1 MRGLPDFTE
10 LVEQVGPSVVNIRT
24 TEKVSARPSMN
35 GMDEEMLEF
44 FKRFGIPMPQ
54 IPRQQ
59 GPQRQQPE
67 EAAARRGFAWASSSR
82 PTAM

>member
-1 MRGLPDFTE
+1 
-10 LVEQVGPSVVNIRT
+10 
-24 TEKVSARPSMN
+24 MN

-44 FKRFGIPMPQ
+44 FKRFGIPMPK

-67 EAAARRGFAWASSSR
+67 EQPRGVGSGFILSPDGYVMTNAHVVEGPMRCW
-82 PTAM
+82 